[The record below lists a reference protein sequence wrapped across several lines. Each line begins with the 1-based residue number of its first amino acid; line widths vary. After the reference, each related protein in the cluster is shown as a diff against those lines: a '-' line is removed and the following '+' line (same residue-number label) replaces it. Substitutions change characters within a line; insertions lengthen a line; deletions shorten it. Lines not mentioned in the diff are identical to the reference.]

1 MKHFLKLT
9 TSKDL
14 AVSSPRE
21 KPKVLLCIVQ
31 NKIRLQKCSVRFL
44 FNIALYFMLCLGQRN
59 LDLATIWAFSW
70 ELCQFHLFSSQKVYT
85 LPPVTN
91 WQQLS

>member
-14 AVSSPRE
+14 AVSSLRE
-21 KPKVLLCIVQ
+21 KPKVLLSIVQ

-59 LDLATIWAFSW
+59 LDLATIWAFSC
-70 ELCQFHLFSSQKVYT
+70 ELLVSFIYSAVKRFT
-85 LPPVTN
+85 LY
-91 WQQLS
+91 LL